1 MAAKSFNKF
10 EQDLE
15 SLRATVAT
23 ATALISQL
31 QDPSAPTGHTQSE
44 LNALNLAHDAASLIR
59 AHATKLSL
67 LIINKPFTASA
78 IATVLR
84 ELVSGPLPGLASAV
98 ELCDGRYTKAMS
110 EELTYHAAS
119 VFTEVGILINA
130 IPLDGNILSD
140 DAKNGTGS
148 TAGKGSLAMTG
159 TVWQACDAVIELKK
173 IGIAGLAVRK
183 AEQYK
188 ATLKDAL
195 EELQE
200 WAEEESDGEDG
211 DVGSADEDD
220 AQRAV
225 DEMFGSQKHISA
237 DDPEKLRPRLDGS
250 LKRLRL
256 LILMYQAVVKRRLKT
271 LPAFPLADLAIETG
285 RSDGADKSTEE
296 SKEHGESKGASV
308 VHRVDKAVELMK
320 ELPDIVDE
328 LANAFYELDKEE
340 IDERMIQ
347 CFTAGAEAVESLK
360 KNWEGKE
367 DEFTLW
373 AQKFQK
379 ALVWHEGDVKPG
391 HPRRKSHDFQNWN
404 LQHRTDAVRGNAL
417 AESLKGTTDEFFHD
431 WYLTFSAFGYWRH
444 RGQFNST
451 TRRDPRHSWTRLTIH
466 TSLVTHPT
474 APVDANRFIRAAAGL
489 FIPQL

>member
-391 HPRRKSHDFQNWN
+391 Q
-404 LQHRTDAVRGNAL
+404 
-417 AESLKGTTDEFFHD
+417 
-431 WYLTFSAFGYWRH
+431 
-444 RGQFNST
+444 
-451 TRRDPRHSWTRLTIH
+451 
-466 TSLVTHPT
+466 
-474 APVDANRFIRAAAGL
+474 
-489 FIPQL
+489 